1 MTHDPRYITV
11 KNWRAQQAV
20 QAHLKQ
26 LEARIK
32 TLETKTQN
40 EQFNL
45 FPGVDLG
52 SSQTLPKEAFVQ
64 AYMLVRAGLIE
75 NFDEVGALERAF
87 KIWSRIHCH

>member
-1 MTHDPRYITV
+1 MTLLV
-11 KNWRAQQAV
+11 FEAV
-20 QAHLKQ
+20 QAYLKQ

-32 TLETKTQN
+32 ALETKTQN

-52 SSQTLPKEAFVQ
+52 SSQTLPKDEI
-64 AYMLVRAGLIE
+64 VRLGKR
-75 NFDEVGALERAF
+75 VGALERAF

>member
-52 SSQTLPKEAFVQ
+52 SSQILLHVGTGWAHV
-64 AYMLVRAGLIE
+64 E